1 MTKSL
6 PFETYFL
13 ILVNLM
19 LQKYNLR
26 NLKHVSGHTA
36 ISFQILPDLKPDSFQ
51 NDFGSFQ
58 FIW

>member
-19 LQKYNLR
+19 LQSKKPKAN
-26 NLKHVSGHTA
+26 SGQTA
-36 ISFQILPDLKPDSFQ
+36 ISFQTLPDLKPDSFQ